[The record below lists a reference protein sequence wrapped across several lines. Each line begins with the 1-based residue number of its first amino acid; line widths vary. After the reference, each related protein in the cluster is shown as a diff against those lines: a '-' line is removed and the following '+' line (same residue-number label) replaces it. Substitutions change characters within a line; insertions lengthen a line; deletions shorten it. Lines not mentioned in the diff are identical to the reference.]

1 MATKQKPEGRR
12 TKVAEH
18 QESNRACYVAG
29 GLSGVLWGATRRSGK
44 KEREE
49 QWQKLVLCS
58 FAKKKKGRIK
68 PSATS
73 LLKRGGV
80 PRKADKKRWQKH
92 IAIAP

>member
-29 GLSGVLWGATRRSGK
+29 GAIGGFMGGNKEKRQKRAGRTVAKTRFM
-44 KEREE
+44 
-49 QWQKLVLCS
+49 LVC
-58 FAKKKKGRIK
+58 KKKKGRIK